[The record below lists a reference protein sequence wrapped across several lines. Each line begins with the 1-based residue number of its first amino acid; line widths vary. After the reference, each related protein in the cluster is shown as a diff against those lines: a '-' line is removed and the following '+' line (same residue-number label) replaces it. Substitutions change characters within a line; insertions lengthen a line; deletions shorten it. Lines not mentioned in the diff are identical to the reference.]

1 MFRVQGSTFKVPS
14 WYIFL
19 SLFLIFLFVFGYLIE
34 DSLAHRKPSQWKV
47 KVEWVVDGDTF
58 IIQGHQFVR
67 LKGID
72 TPEIGHK
79 KGERSQYFAK
89 QALKRLIHLI
99 KKRYVII
106 KRYGLTKDRYGRYLA
121 YVYLPDG
128 RFVNLLMIKEGYA
141 FYFPHHD
148 LERKMARQFLN
159 AQRMAM
165 DQRRGFWARILSM
178 DAANKRYIGNRK
190 ELRFHTLLCPL
201 GRKIYLKHR
210 VYFSSLYEAF
220 YKGYAPCRLCTPW
233 PKE

>member
-1 MFRVQGSTFKVPS
+1 MVMIQPSRFKFLS
-14 WYIFL
+14 WYISL
-19 SLFLIFLFVFGYLIE
+19 SLFVIFLFIFIWFIKKSFSE
-34 DSLAHRKPSQWKV
+34 RRPTQWKV

-58 IIQGHQFVR
+58 IIKGHQFVR

-72 TPEIGHK
+72 APEIAHK
-79 KGERSQYFAK
+79 KGERNQYFAK
-89 QALKRLIHLI
+89 EALKRLIQLI

-106 KRYGLTKDRYGRYLA
+106 KKYGLTKDRYGRYLA

-128 RFVNLLMIKEGYA
+128 RFVNLIMIKEGYA

-148 LERKMARQFLN
+148 LERKIARRFLN

-165 DQRRGFWARILSM
+165 DQRRGFWSRILSM
-178 DAANKRYIGNRK
+178 HGANKRYIGNKK
-190 ELRFHTLLCPL
+190 ELRFHTLVCPL
-201 GRKIYLKHR
+201 GRKIYWKSR

-220 YKGYAPCRLCTPW
+220 YKGYAPCRICTPW